1 MGAGSTYK
9 AQRNREKAL
18 LKQFSGELNSLLD
31 GLRQAKV
38 IGIVA
43 VAEELTG
50 NYNSAREN
58 YCSALEI
65 LKGVEAVAEE
75 NPLAD
80 ETLMGIV
87 EDELKAVQ
95 EGLKP
100 KQLPDSV
107 VSPEYLLMGT
117 KPYRANTQMLKL
129 LNN

>member
-9 AQRNREKAL
+9 AQRSRDKAL

-38 IGIVA
+38 IGIIA

-58 YCSALEI
+58 YGTALKILEEI
-65 LKGVEAVAEE
+65 EAATEE
-75 NPLAD
+75 NPLAG
-80 ETLMGIV
+80 ETLISVV
-87 EDELKAVQ
+87 ENELKAVQ
-95 EGLKP
+95 EGLKS
-100 KQLPDSV
+100 KRLSDTV
-107 VSPEYLLMGT
+107 VSPEYLT
-117 KPYRANTQMLKL
+117 RTTHYKAKVSVLKL